1 MCLLKLN
8 HHDLTSKI
16 HTVKSYKVT
25 QAEDENG
32 HFASLPIRRMRSRFS
47 ALSCVCVCLTWL
59 EPAMLSTT
67 SPWSAVNFKKT
78 ADLDK
83 V

>member
-25 QAEDENG
+25 QAEDETDPSRLICTLCAYLA
-32 HFASLPIRRMRSRFS
+32 HAQSFFSSVALRSRLGLCFYGI
-47 ALSCVCVCLTWL
+47 
-59 EPAMLSTT
+59 PAHVPESKFIML
-67 SPWSAVNFKKT
+67 
-78 ADLDK
+78 
-83 V
+83 